1 MSQLGHEPTHAPQH
15 KERPVRSAICFR
27 SRCDSFLARAFPP
40 FCRLFNKDCTANHIG
55 GALLSFRASRHCRS
69 RSPLSMVI
77 DQMAAGSHGRGSDLL
92 ARQALGARRI

>member
-1 MSQLGHEPTHAPQH
+1 MMDDAQHLFREP
-15 KERPVRSAICFR
+15 VAIFITR
-27 SRCDSFLARAFPP
+27 
-40 FCRLFNKDCTANHIG
+40 TALPITLE
-55 GALLSFRASRHCRS
+55 ALLSFRASRHCRS